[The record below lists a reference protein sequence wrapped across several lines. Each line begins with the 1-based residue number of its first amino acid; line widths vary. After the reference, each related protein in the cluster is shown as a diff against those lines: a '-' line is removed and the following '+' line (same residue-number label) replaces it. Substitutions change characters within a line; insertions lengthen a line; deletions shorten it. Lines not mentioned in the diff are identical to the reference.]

1 MKNWNDLQ
9 IILND
14 RMMYSALAENEGV
27 LVSIEKKLSK
37 VENENKIM
45 AFGIFKKKV
54 VFGIIW
60 TVWSCNGFNWSKNV
74 EIRSPPPPKK
84 KSILK

>member
-45 AFGIFKKKV
+45 AFGIFKKKSSV
-54 VFGIIW
+54 RNNLN
-60 TVWSCNGFNWSKNV
+60 S
-74 EIRSPPPPKK
+74 
-84 KSILK
+84 LKL